1 MIARL
6 RTFLDGPGTMLGQ
19 VRRIFLSAC
28 LAWILLA
35 FPLAAR
41 RLTLVEALVATL
53 LLVALV
59 GWGYLGYRR
68 LRFPAWSWIAEGAL
82 LGAVRVLCDHS
93 GAVILVLLWANFR
106 ATYGTRRETVLGG
119 SVIAATILV
128 PGLSGHA
135 TVGTVVPTALT
146 AVLAILT
153 MHLLAETSASR
164 ASGAAR
170 ERAITAAGAAFAAAT
185 SRADAVNTALVTA
198 LGMDTGVGAAVVAIG
213 SGTQLR
219 VEGMVGRGTTERDHV
234 IDFAELPASALEAL
248 VPGGHALL
256 RGEDAE
262 AMARVLAVEPT
273 AGAVLAPLA
282 VQGTVFGLLVLALDR
297 VPADDLCTVA
307 ATLADTVAITLDQ
320 LLTGTRLRVV
330 VEHSPDA
337 LFLTDVAGTVR
348 FGNPA
353 AATLLGLS
361 EDELAGLPLHSVAHP
376 EDAASLGA
384 EHLGLPRPVRFRGPD
399 GDWIETETVAER
411 VLERD
416 GSSSVV
422 VTVRDVSERQRLELE
437 LRHAQKLESVGR
449 LAAGVAHE
457 INTPIQFIGD
467 NVRFL
472 GESVDGL
479 IRLHEAY
486 RELVEAIDD
495 PARRTEALARVE
507 RVAQDIDVEFVLE
520 EVPGAITQTLDGIGR
535 VATIVRAMKSFGHPG
550 NDEKTDVDLNEA
562 ISSTLVVAANEVKY
576 VAQVETELGELPFV
590 RCHRGD
596 INQVVLNLVINAA
609 HAIAACS
616 DERGQGTIRVRTRAE
631 AGWAVIEV
639 SDTGTGID
647 PAIADKVYDQFFTT
661 KEVGSGTGQGLAL
674 AHSLVVDRHGGTI
687 DFTSEVGV
695 GTTFV
700 VQLPLAER
708 DAVPATPELAA
719 RR

>member
-6 RTFLDGPGTMLGQ
+6 RTFLHGPGTMLGQ
-19 VRRIFLSAC
+19 IRRVFLSVC
-28 LAWILLA
+28 LAWVLLA
-35 FPLAAR
+35 FPLTAR
-41 RLTLVEALVATL
+41 RLTLVQALTATL
-53 LLVALV
+53 LLTALAL
-59 GWGYLGYRR
+59 WGYLGHRR
-68 LRFPAWSWIAEGAL
+68 QHFPAWSWIPECVL
-82 LGAVRVLCDHS
+82 LGAVLGLCDYS
-93 GAVILVLLWANFR
+93 GAVALVFLWANFR
-106 ATYGTRRETVLGG
+106 ATYGRRWEKVLGAFA
-119 SVIAATILV
+119 VVAAILL
-128 PGLSGHA
+128 PGLASHA
-135 TVGTVVPTALT
+135 SASMIVPTALT
-146 AVLAILT
+146 AVLAILM
-153 MHLLAETSASR
+153 MHLLAQTAASR
-164 ASGAAR
+164 DNDAAR
-170 ERAITAAGAAFAAAT
+170 ERAITGAGAAFAAAT
-185 SRADAVNTALVTA
+185 NRADAVNTALVTA
-198 LGMDTGVGAAVVAIG
+198 FGMDTGVGAAVVAIG

-219 VEGMVGRGTTERDHV
+219 VEGMVGRGTTERDRV
-234 IDFAELPASALEAL
+234 VDFAELPASALEAL
-248 VPGGHALL
+248 VPGGHVLL

-273 AGAVLAPLA
+273 AGAVLVPLA

-297 VPADDLCTVA
+297 VPADDLSTVA

-320 LLTGTRLRVV
+320 LLTGTRLRAV

-337 LFLTDVAGTVR
+337 LFLTDVAGTIR
-348 FGNPA
+348 FCNPA
-353 AATLLGLS
+353 ACALLGLS

-384 EHLGLPRPVRFRGPD
+384 EHLGLPRPVRFRGAE
-399 GDWIETETVAER
+399 GDWVETETVAER

-486 RELVEAIDD
+486 RGLVEAVDD
-495 PARRTEALARVE
+495 PAARTQALARIE

-562 ISSTLVVAANEVKY
+562 ITSTLVVAANEVKY
-576 VAQVETELGELPFV
+576 VAEVETELGELPFV

-616 DERGQGTIRVRTRAE
+616 GERGRGTITVRTRAE

-695 GTTFV
+695 GTTFA

-708 DAVPATPELAA
+708 AAVPATPELAA
-719 RR
+719 RP